1 MNRFYKKI
9 NVWFTLPAVAL
20 FIIVV
25 LIPFFMGLVY
35 SFTSWRGAYFA
46 GGSLSESFIGLDNY
60 KKVFTNTKFLASLIY
75 TVKFTVVAVLIINM
89 AALALAL
96 LTNHILKGAGAFR
109 TVFFLPNLLGG
120 LALGYIWKFIFDV
133 IFSRLLF
140 GKDGVLP
147 IEALTYMTQ
156 NNTKAIFALLLLTMW
171 QWAGYMML
179 IYVNGLNN
187 IPNELYEAAEI
198 DGATAIQRFRYIT
211 LPMLMPSV
219 TIVLFLLLANC
230 FKLLDQNVALTEGAF
245 STRMLAMQIMN
256 TPKDALP
263 PDYGYAQAEA
273 VVFFVLVAAVTMI
286 QVAVTKSKEVEA

>member
-133 IFSRLLF
+133 IFSQLLF

-211 LPMLMPSV
+211 LPMLMHNLYLQRMIPGNFQISCCV
-219 TIVLFLLLANC
+219 VMKSGLLRRMIEV
-230 FKLLDQNVALTEGAF
+230 FQHYILLQILWM
-245 STRMLAMQIMN
+245 RMEHVFVRTKAMRKI
-256 TPKDALP
+256 
-263 PDYGYAQAEA
+263 
-273 VVFFVLVAAVTMI
+273 I
-286 QVAVTKSKEVEA
+286 

>member
-25 LIPFFMGLVY
+25 LIPFFM
-35 SFTSWRGAYFA
+35 
-46 GGSLSESFIGLDNY
+46 DNY

-133 IFSRLLF
+133 IFSQLLF

-230 FKLLDQNVALTEGAF
+230 GIDGGCLFHQNACYADYEYSEGC
-245 STRMLAMQIMN
+245 
-256 TPKDALP
+256 
-263 PDYGYAQAEA
+263 
-273 VVFFVLVAAVTMI
+273 VT
-286 QVAVTKSKEVEA
+286 S